1 MRQAMEDLS
10 LDHLWVIYPGDKT
23 YALEKNITVLPLAD
37 MGRIRDFS
45 KAP

>member
-1 MRQAMEDLS
+1 VFFPLRVAS
-10 LDHLWVIYPGDKT
+10 LIYPGDKT